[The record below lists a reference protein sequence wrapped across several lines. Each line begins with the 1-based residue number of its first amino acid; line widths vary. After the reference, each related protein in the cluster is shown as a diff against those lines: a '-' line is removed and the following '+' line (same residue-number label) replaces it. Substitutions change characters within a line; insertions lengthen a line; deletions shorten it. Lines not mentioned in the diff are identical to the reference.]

1 MKVLFWLVIVEQI
14 KDYKKR
20 NRCQPIT
27 VYDRLLFV
35 CQEWQMLEGTILQLV
50 SELFMKL
57 KQQKT
62 DTGTQAACGELL
74 PECFGF

>member
-1 MKVLFWLVIVEQI
+1 MEQI
-14 KDYKKR
+14 KKDYKKL
-20 NRCQPIT
+20 NRCRPIT

-35 CQEWQMLEGTILQLV
+35 CQEWQVLEGTILQLV
-50 SELFMKL
+50 SELFLKL

-62 DTGTQAACGELL
+62 DTGTQAACGELF